1 MPTVKI
7 DLTNLPDIT
16 NEKYYSLYNNR
27 DRYLVLYGGGS
38 SGKSVFAAQ
47 KIIYRMLTEQGHRF
61 LVVRKVGKTL
71 RESCFALLRSTI
83 AEWGMQELFNVNKS
97 DLYISCV
104 NGSEILF
111 SGLDDVEKLKSI
123 HRVTSMWIEE
133 ASELTAE
140 DFRQLDIRMR
150 GKSKNYKQ
158 IMLTFN
164 PVSVTHWLKSELV
177 DSSKESTTVIH
188 STYKDNKFLDR
199 EAIAVLEGFKDTDE
213 YYYQVYCLGQ
223 WGVLGKTIFP
233 ARIVNERIHTLRNRK
248 PLKRGF
254 FVFEY
259 ENEKII
265 DSTIQWVDDPDDGYI
280 SIYEEPQA
288 GYPYVLGGDTAGEGS
303 DYFTG
308 HVLNNVTGNQAA
320 VLRNQFDEDL
330 YARQIYC
337 LGKFYND
344 ALVGIE
350 ANFSTHPIKELRRLG
365 YPRQFTRKKEDTF
378 TGKTTKAY
386 GFQTSKV
393 TRPLVIAA
401 LVQVVREHP
410 ELINDLDTLDEMLT
424 FVRNEQGRPEAQDGA
439 FDDLIMGLAI
449 AHYIRP
455 QQSYFPGDGSTG
467 FGVYYQHGSQKRWE
481 DDDDDIEYDTPGFF
495 G

>member
-1 MPTVKI
+1 MATVQI

-16 NEKYYSLYNNR
+16 NGKFYPLYNNR

-38 SGKSVFAAQ
+38 SGKSVFVAQ

-61 LVVRKVGKTL
+61 LVVRKVGRTL

-83 AEWGMQELFNVNKS
+83 SEWGMTELFNVNKS
-97 DLYISCV
+97 DLYISCK
-104 NGSEILF
+104 NGNEILF

-123 HRVTSMWIEE
+123 HKVTSMWIEE
-133 ASELTAE
+133 ASEVTAE

-158 IMLTFN
+158 IILTFN

-177 DSSKESTTVIH
+177 DGNKKDTTVIH

-223 WGVLGKTIFP
+223 WGVLGKTVFP
-233 ARIVNERIHTLRNRK
+233 AKIVNERIHALQNK
-248 PLKRGF
+248 VPLKRGYF
-254 FVFEY
+254 AFAY
-259 ENEKII
+259 EQEQIQ
-265 DSTIQWVDDPDDGYI
+265 DDTIEWVDDDSGYI
-280 SIYEEPQA
+280 SIYEEPQE

-320 VLRNQFDEDL
+320 VLHNPFDEDL

-337 LGKFYND
+337 LGKYYNE

-365 YPRQFTRKKEDTF
+365 YHRMFTRKKEDTF
-378 TGKTTKAY
+378 TGNITKAY
-386 GFQTSKV
+386 GFQTTKV
-393 TRPLVIAA
+393 TRPLIIAA
-401 LVQVVREHP
+401 LVQMVRESP
-410 ELINDLDTLDEMLT
+410 ELINDIPTLGEMLT
-424 FVRNEQGRPEAQDGA
+424 FVRNEQGRPEAQSGA
-439 FDDLIMGLAI
+439 HDDLIMGLAI
-449 AHYIRP
+449 AHYIR
-455 QQSYFPGDGSTG
+455 D
-467 FGVYYQHGSQKRWE
+467 SQISEVQMPAGKPTSKRWE
-481 DDDDDIEYDTPGFF
+481 DDDDEEDYMDGWSFY
-495 G
+495 